1 MASVKG
7 EVVSVAESGDLLTN
21 VTAEQLAAAPRDE
34 SVCIRCDGHATIGIY
49 PHDHDQPDFTFL
61 ALLNADDYLC
71 LSLVGESASKFLG
84 IKPGSVV
91 TVSW

>member
-7 EVVSVAESGDLLTN
+7 EVVSVAESGDLLTD
-21 VTAEQLAAAPRDE
+21 VTVEQLADAPRDE
-34 SVCIRCDGHATIGIY
+34 SVSVRCDGHATVGIY
-49 PHDHDQPDFTFL
+49 PHDHDQPEFTFL
-61 ALLNADDYLC
+61 AVLNTDDQLC

-84 IKPGSVV
+84 IKPGSAV

>member
-7 EVVSVAESGDLLTN
+7 KVVSVAETGDLLTS
-21 VTAEQLAAAPRDE
+21 VTAEQLAEAPRDE
-34 SVCIRCDGHATIGIY
+34 SVSIKCDGHATIGIY
-49 PHDHDQPDFTFL
+49 PHDHNQPEFTFL
-61 ALLNADDYLC
+61 AVLNTEDQLC

-84 IKPGSVV
+84 IKPGSAV